1 MNEIIYKMRSAFSLL
16 IFDITQ
22 HFLLKK
28 KTKKN
33 KQMNS
38 WIFDYFTRLFIN
50 LIHLCTQLNFVIFLQ
65 WCRSSVK
72 LLFIQ
77 QTFWVRLFGKNDY
90 GTKQTNSPVDWLL
103 AFSGI
108 FLWIYCM
115 FIWTN
120 KFINCFDYL
129 ANLVKSFFPRH
140 LIFPYV
146 EN

>member
-16 IFDITQ
+16 IFEITQ

-28 KTKKN
+28 KKTI

-50 LIHLCTQLNFVIFLQ
+50 LIHLCTHLNFVIFLQ

-90 GTKQTNSPVDWLL
+90 ETKQTNSPVDWLL